1 MATPLDKIQRYMGGD
16 YTEEQRE
23 RVRRQG
29 VSERRARSFGDDLV
43 QGRMLPLDIEAQYDA
58 SPLGLTRAPQPDPGS
73 MRAIVDDDTMR
84 GALYGLI
91 EPAMTRN
98 IPEGRAEGLIN
109 WRNWVGGYADMLGKT
124 LSKSETPSIG
134 DYLMASFDAAS
145 LGFPKIMTQYVKNLR
160 NYVPGFYSG
169 QQALGAGR
177 NALFAGVE
185 TTKDFAQQL
194 YRDVPISKGT
204 ENTLREELAKYRE
217 LRQLGRDGG
226 FTDEIIDGMR
236 SSARKIHGQIGQN
249 IVHGRMMGE
258 SPEVLRGWA
267 EKNFGEELPFDRSL
281 ANEMFDD
288 VDAELIYD
296 MSNEAWGGVSGG
308 YMGKAKDALFINK
321 KNTRV
326 AGNSFNDIVSSR
338 QFKTLRRLNAK
349 HSPKSAEEWLRV
361 LDEYDPDWSK
371 NLAIPRKSVV
381 QGTEGVL
388 FQFSPAG
395 KQDYLLGGF
404 NAIIK
409 VNKDGTAK
417 MFGTDKQDIFNFKIP
432 GGADAI
438 VGIGNQK
445 AVNFGGPKDTT
456 SKRLSNRPIP
466 KYKPPKKR
474 ETGEEVTLEKAKETQ
489 ASSNKRKEY
498 NYLSD
503 KDERIL
509 DSILGTAGGVSPSR
523 IGASGSVAAALG
535 IIGTPYEE

>member
-1 MATPLDKIQRYMGGD
+1 MATSLERIQQYMGGEYAED
-16 YTEEQRE
+16 QRE

-29 VSERRARSFGDDLV
+29 ESERRARSFGDDLV
-43 QGRMLPLDIEAQYDA
+43 QGRILPLDIEAQYDA
-58 SPLGLTRAPQPDPGS
+58 SPLGLTRAPESDPGS
-73 MRAIVDDDTMR
+73 MRATVDDNTLR
-84 GALYGLI
+84 GALYGLV

-98 IPEGRAEGLIN
+98 IPEGRAEGLLN
-109 WRNWVGGYADMLGKT
+109 WRNWVGGYADVLGKT

-134 DYLMASFDAAS
+134 DYLMGGLNAAS
-145 LGFPKIMTQYVKNLR
+145 IGLPKIMTQYVRNLR
-160 NYVPGFYSG
+160 NYVPGFYGG
-169 QQALGAGR
+169 QEALGVGR
-177 NALFAGVE
+177 NAMLAVGE
-185 TTKDFAQQL
+185 TLKDFSQQL
-194 YRDVPISKGT
+194 YKSVPISKGT
-204 ENTLREELAKYRE
+204 ENTIREELIKYRE

-258 SPEVLRGWA
+258 APSVLKKWA
-267 EKNFGEELPFDRSL
+267 DNNFGEEIPFDRSL

-296 MSNEAWGGVSGG
+296 MSNEAWEGVSGG

-338 QFKTLRRLNAK
+338 QFSTLRRLNAK

-361 LDEYDPDWSK
+361 LDEYDTNWSK

-409 VNKDGTAK
+409 VRKDGTAK

-445 AVNFGGPKDTT
+445 AVNFGGPKDVTA
-456 SKRLSNRPIP
+456 KRLSNRPIP
-466 KYKPPKKR
+466 KYKPPTNK
-474 ETGEEVTLEKAKETQ
+474 TSGDDVTLSKAKESQ
-489 ASSNKRKEY
+489 QSSNKRTEFS
-498 NYLSD
+498 YLS
-503 KDERIL
+503 KNDEAVL
-509 DSILGTAGGVSPSR
+509 DSILGTTRDVSPAR
-523 IGASGSVAAALG
+523 AVATGAVMAPILKL
-535 IIGTPYEE
+535 ENDDN